1 VTYPLPAR
9 HARLPLLAG
18 DTPVQA
24 MQRLSA
30 RLGGPSL
37 YVKRDDLID
46 IGGGGSKLRKL
57 EYLVGEAQAQG
68 ADTLIALGALQSN
81 HARLS
86 AAVAVRAGMQCE
98 ILLSRRVP
106 RTDEDYE
113 QNGNMLLDGLFGA
126 RVQVHAADADLMAL
140 AQARAEALTHEGRR
154 PYIIP
159 FGGSSALGSLGYAR
173 AAAEIARQSAQMG
186 VRFHHV
192 VLANGSAGTQAG
204 LLAGFHFVADAPCV
218 TAYSVLAPAATQAPL
233 TAQLAQATLDLMQP
247 GQTLSPASVQVDDS
261 QLGPGYGQ
269 PTEAMREALR
279 LVAGTEAL
287 LLDPV
292 YTGKAFAGLLQGIRD
307 GRFTPGENV
316 LFLATGGLP
325 GLFAYRREFAAQSE

>member
-1 VTYPLPAR
+1 LLAR
-9 HARLPLLAG
+9 HPRLPLLVG

-24 MQRLSA
+24 MLRLSD
-30 RLGGPSL
+30 RLGGPCL
-37 YVKRDDLID
+37 YVKRDDLTD

-57 EYLVGEAQAQG
+57 EYLVGAAHAQG

-86 AAVAVRAGMQCE
+86 AAVAVRAGMACE

-126 RVQVHAADADLMAL
+126 RVQVYAGDADLMAL
-140 AQARAEALTHEGRR
+140 AKARADVLRGEGRR

-173 AAAEIARQSAQMG
+173 AADEIARQSAQMDTP
-186 VRFHHV
+186 FHHV

-204 LLAGFHFVADAPCV
+204 LLAGFHFIGDAPKV

-247 GQTLSPASVQVDDS
+247 GQTLSPASVHVDDS
-261 QLGPGYGQ
+261 QLGPGYGL
-269 PTEAMREALR
+269 PTEAMREAVR
-279 LVAGTEAL
+279 LAASTEAL

-292 YTGKAFAGLLQGIRD
+292 YTGKAFAGLLHDIRT
-307 GRFTPGENV
+307 GRFRADENV

-325 GLFAYRREFAAQSE
+325 GLFAYRREFTAASA